1 MKTAPAFPIERF
13 WSLLAEDG
21 GRGLAALLAPDAAW
35 DDPLH
40 DRASGEAVARTAIPR
55 LSQWVRERSSG
66 APIQPFRTTADD
78 RRIVVE
84 SVLGLRDG
92 LVWNQAAQRSERAA
106 RFELATAIVADRAP
120 RGDRI
125 AGVRVYFGTWAV
137 LDGASRVRKGPICPD
152 ERAATKEAIDT
163 LPIVRAYFDALR
175 TGDPKIVDMFE
186 PDGYFRE
193 PANNFACGRDQL
205 AEHFEHILK
214 LGGVGVEFLTATRQG
229 TRIGCE
235 LQTVVW
241 GTKTMPCPQ
250 AGFAIYEL
258 GPNGKLSGARVY
270 DSVVP
275 PEL

>member
-1 MKTAPAFPIERF
+1 MKTSPALPIERF

-21 GRGLAALLAPDAAW
+21 GKGLAALLAPDAGW

-40 DRASGEAVARTAIPR
+40 DRASGDAVAETAIPR
-55 LSQWVRERSSG
+55 LSAWYAERSTG
-66 APIQPFRTTADD
+66 APVQPLRTTRDE
-78 RRIVVE
+78 RRVVVE

-92 LVWNQAAQRSERAA
+92 LVWNQAAQRSERAKT
-106 RFELATAIVADRAP
+106 FELATAIVADRAA
-120 RGDRI
+120 RGDGYTGI
-125 AGVRVYFGTWAV
+125 RVYFGTWSV

-152 ERAATKEAIDT
+152 ERAKTKEAIDGVP
-163 LPIVRAYFDALR
+163 LVRAYFDALA
-175 TGDPKIVDMFE
+175 TGDPKICDMFE

-193 PANNFACGRDQL
+193 PANNFACGREQL
-205 AEHFEHILK
+205 AQHFEHILK
-214 LGGVGVEFLTATRQG
+214 LGGVGVEFLTATREEARLG
-229 TRIGCE
+229 VE

-241 GTKTMPCPQ
+241 GTKKMPVPQ